1 MTIECFL
8 EIKIL
13 YERMEGEHKCKEN
26 LGRVEKSL
34 MERVDE
40 ASKALFI
47 DVKFIHT
54 FILCIY
60 LER

>member
-1 MTIECFL
+1 
-8 EIKIL
+8 
-13 YERMEGEHKCKEN
+13 MEGEHKCKEN